1 MEDDLATKKE
11 QTFREAT
18 TWMSLQVK
26 LLKEANPEGLLLHNP
41 LSGASLNASIT
52 EVENRL
58 VIVRGYGW

>member
-1 MEDDLATKKE
+1 
-11 QTFREAT
+11 
-18 TWMSLQVK
+18 MSLQVK

-52 EVENRL
+52 EVENSL

>member
-1 MEDDLATKKE
+1 
-11 QTFREAT
+11 
-18 TWMSLQVK
+18 MSLQVK

-58 VIVRGYGW
+58 VIVWGYGW